1 MRTPASIAGH
11 PIHPMIVPI
20 AIGGFILSFIFD
32 IVCLAT
38 HATTPW
44 STVAYYTMIGGI
56 VGALCAAVFG
66 LVDLVSLPAG
76 HTRKIALTHMTI
88 NLVIVALFIAN
99 AWMRDSDASPSGAP
113 FILSIIG
120 IALLVVSGWLG
131 GKMVYE
137 AGVGVSGLDAAA
149 TEAVPPRPI
158 HRHRE
163 A

>member
-20 AIGGFILSFIFD
+20 AIGGFILSLVFD
-32 IVCLAT
+32 IVCLVSGT
-38 HATTPW
+38 TTPW

-66 LVDLVSLPAG
+66 LVDVISLTDPY
-76 HTRKIALTHMTI
+76 TRKIGFTHMGI
-88 NLVIVALFIAN
+88 NLLVVALYAFN
-99 AWMRDSDASPSGAP
+99 AWTRHADASPSGTP
-113 FILSIIG
+113 FVLSVVAIL
-120 IALLVVSGWLG
+120 LLVVSGWLG

-137 AGVGVSGLDAAA
+137 AGVGVSGG
-149 TEAVPPRPI
+149 EAVASTAGTRATT
-158 HRHRE
+158 RQRE